1 LSIQQPTRHPRP
13 LIVLDIN
20 ELMGSNLR
28 LALARRKFMKKQLSL
43 IIGTAVLAG
52 GLLISANPSVA
63 QEAGNSEQRRPGFFN
78 ILGSILLTPLQL
90 VSKTVTCVGTQV
102 TAAVPYVATFGVEG
116 AYDGGTNGRDIGE
129 TARRSCTGS
138 WIVRPSQVAR
148 DYNE

>member
-1 LSIQQPTRHPRP
+1 
-13 LIVLDIN
+13 
-20 ELMGSNLR
+20 
-28 LALARRKFMKKQLSL
+28 MKKQLSL

-63 QEAGNSEQRRPGFFN
+63 QEAGDSARRPGFFN

-138 WIVRPSQVAR
+138 WIVRPSQVAQ

>member
-1 LSIQQPTRHPRP
+1 
-13 LIVLDIN
+13 
-20 ELMGSNLR
+20 
-28 LALARRKFMKKQLSL
+28 MKKQLSL
-43 IIGTAVLAG
+43 IVGTAVLAG

>member
-1 LSIQQPTRHPRP
+1 
-13 LIVLDIN
+13 
-20 ELMGSNLR
+20 
-28 LALARRKFMKKQLSL
+28 MKKRIGL
-43 IIGTAVLAG
+43 IMGAVILTAGFL
-52 GLLISANPSVA
+52 SANPTGA
-63 QEAGNSEQRRPGFFN
+63 QEAGAPAAARPGPFS
-78 ILGSILLTPLQL
+78 IIGSILLTPLQL

-148 DYNE
+148 DYGE

>member
-1 LSIQQPTRHPRP
+1 
-13 LIVLDIN
+13 LIVLDIYK
-20 ELMGSNLR
+20 LMGSNLR
-28 LALARRKFMKKQLSL
+28 LALARRKSMKKHLSL

-63 QEAGNSEQRRPGFFN
+63 QEAGDPVQRRPGFFS

-129 TARRSCTGS
+129 TARRSCTG
-138 WIVRPSQVAR
+138 
-148 DYNE
+148 

>member
-1 LSIQQPTRHPRP
+1 
-13 LIVLDIN
+13 VLDIN

>member
-1 LSIQQPTRHPRP
+1 
-13 LIVLDIN
+13 
-20 ELMGSNLR
+20 
-28 LALARRKFMKKQLSL
+28 MKKQLSL
-43 IIGTAVLAG
+43 VIGTVVLAG

-63 QEAGNSEQRRPGFFN
+63 QEASAPGQPRPGFFS

-148 DYNE
+148 DYGE

>member
-1 LSIQQPTRHPRP
+1 
-13 LIVLDIN
+13 VLDIN

-28 LALARRKFMKKQLSL
+28 LALARRKSMKKQLSL
-43 IIGTAVLAG
+43 IIGTAILAG

-63 QEAGNSEQRRPGFFN
+63 QEAGDSVQRRPGFFS

-138 WIVRPSQVAR
+138 WIVRPSQVAQ
-148 DYNE
+148 DYGE

>member
-1 LSIQQPTRHPRP
+1 
-13 LIVLDIN
+13 
-20 ELMGSNLR
+20 
-28 LALARRKFMKKQLSL
+28 MKKQLSL
-43 IIGTAVLAG
+43 VIGTVVLAG

-63 QEAGNSEQRRPGFFN
+63 QEAGAPGQPRPGFFS

-138 WIVRPSQVAR
+138 WIVRPSQVAQ
-148 DYNE
+148 DYGE

>member
-1 LSIQQPTRHPRP
+1 M
-13 LIVLDIN
+13 LDIN

-28 LALARRKFMKKQLSL
+28 LALARRKFIKKQLSL

>member
-1 LSIQQPTRHPRP
+1 
-13 LIVLDIN
+13 VLDIN

-28 LALARRKFMKKQLSL
+28 LALARRKSMKKQLSL

-63 QEAGNSEQRRPGFFN
+63 QGAGDSAQRRPGFFN

-148 DYNE
+148 DYGE